1 MNAVAVEARG
11 LRRGYRTRAGAV
23 RAVDGVDI
31 EVPMGQRL
39 AIMGPSGCG
48 KSTLLSL
55 IGCLESADAGTLTV
69 LGTDLGT
76 LGDEQRA
83 RWRRENVGFIFQ
95 AYDLVPFLTA
105 TENVAL
111 MCGISARD
119 PRIAPRELLDRLG
132 LAGHQDKLPDQMS
145 GGQKQRVGIAR
156 CLIHQPALVLADEPT
171 GGLDSVTSRAVVD
184 ILLDATAEIGAT
196 TIVVTH
202 DLEVAV
208 RFDRILTLHDGHLS
222 GDAAPATLRQ
232 RTAHA

>member
-1 MNAVAVEARG
+1 MSASAVQARG
-11 LRRGYRTRAGAV
+11 LRRGYRSGAGAV
-23 RAVDGVDI
+23 RAVDGVDL
-31 EVPMGQRL
+31 EVPTGQRL

-76 LGDEQRA
+76 LADEQRA

-119 PRIAPRELLDRLG
+119 PHIAPRELLDRLG

-156 CLIHQPALVLADEPT
+156 CLIHEPALVLADEPT
-171 GGLDSVTSRAVVD
+171 GGLDSATSRAVVD
-184 ILLDATAEIGAT
+184 LLLDATAEIAAT

-202 DLEVAV
+202 DLDVAV
-208 RFDRILTLHDGHLS
+208 RFDRILTLRDGHLV
-222 GDAAPATLRQ
+222 GDDVPDTVR
-232 RTAHA
+232 RRPAHA